1 MVTKLFEANRDPIAS
16 LEEKVAPVK
25 QTEYVYL
32 LHKEKNE
39 EQTRKLY
46 NFLMSNEGKQR
57 KFYYGA
63 VIKHL
68 LVKDFLQ

>member
-1 MVTKLFEANRDPIAS
+1 VTPI
-16 LEEKVAPVK
+16 K

-46 NFLMSNEGKQR
+46 NFLISSEKKQR

>member
-1 MVTKLFEANRDPIAS
+1 VTPI
-16 LEEKVAPVK
+16 K

-46 NFLMSNEGKQR
+46 NFLISSEKKQR

-68 LVKDFLQ
+68 LVKDFLQWKINI